1 MIALEFV
8 VGTCDESMMMMV
20 VVVAAIF
27 VVYVGEKL
35 WKKMGVER
43 EKQVADER
51 YDQTR
56 PVWQVKRE

>member
-8 VGTCDESMMMMV
+8 VGTCDESMMMM

-43 EKQVADER
+43 ETGGR
-51 YDQTR
+51 
-56 PVWQVKRE
+56 